1 MTPPLRVAVDARL
14 HSGEVG
20 GTEQFVIGLAGA
32 LSRLTDGDEEYLFL
46 VHPGHDGWLEPYL
59 GGRCRVLA
67 AVDAPPR
74 WKNLRLLHRVRG
86 ALMRVAGDRIARIP
100 ESDGTIERAGADVIH
115 FALQPAFLTA
125 VPSIYHPWDLQHRHF
140 PEFFLRDVAQLRDLR
155 YRAFCE
161 QARMVAVASEWGRRD
176 LVAQYG
182 LPAAKIEV
190 IPVAPPTAEYPSPS
204 KEQCEDIRRRHR
216 LPEAFAFYPAQ
227 TWPHKNHLA
236 LLDALRLLRDRGL
249 RVPLVCSGR
258 QNDFFP
264 TIERRAKEHGLAD
277 DVAFLGFVPPVEL
290 QALYHLCRC
299 VVFPTKF
306 EGGGFPL
313 LEAFHAG
320 SPIACSN
327 VTLLPEQAGDAALLF
342 DPDRPEEI
350 AAAIERLWT
359 DQEPRRTLVER
370 GRERVRDFSWDRTAR
385 LFRAHYRRLAGAPLT
400 DDDRA
405 LLEGSAR
412 DGRTTARGSRP

>member
-14 HSGEVG
+14 QSGEVG

-32 LSRLTDGDEEYLFL
+32 LSRLTDGDEEYMFL
-46 VHPGHDGWLEPYL
+46 VHPGHHGWLEPYL
-59 GGRCRVLA
+59 GGPCRMLP

-74 WKNLRLLHRVRG
+74 WKSVRVLHRVRG
-86 ALMRVAGDRIARIP
+86 ALMSIAGDRVARIP
-100 ESDGTIERAGADVIH
+100 ESDGTIERAGTDVVH
-115 FALQPAFLTA
+115 FALQPAFLTV

-140 PEFFLRDVAQLRDLR
+140 PEFFPRDVVRLRDLR

-161 QARMVAVASEWGRRD
+161 RARMVAVASEWGRRD
-176 LVAQYG
+176 LIAQYG
-182 LPAAKIEV
+182 VPSEKIEV
-190 IPVAPPTAEYPSPS
+190 IPVAPPTAEYASPS
-204 KEQCEDIRRRHR
+204 QEQCEDVRRRHG

-236 LLDALRLLRDRGL
+236 LFAALRILRDRGE

-264 TIERRAKEHGLAD
+264 TIERRAKDLGLAD
-277 DVAFLGFVPPVEL
+277 DVAFLGFVAPVEL
-290 QALYHLCRC
+290 QALYRLCRC

-320 SPIACSN
+320 APIACSN
-327 VTLLPEQAGDAALLF
+327 ATLLPEQAGDAAVLF
-342 DPDRPEEI
+342 DADKPDAI

-359 DQEPRRTLVER
+359 DEELRRTLVER
-370 GRERVRDFSWDRTAR
+370 GRERVRGFSWDRTAR
-385 LFRAHYRRLAGAPLT
+385 LFRAHYRRVAGAPLT
-400 DDDRA
+400 EDDRA
-405 LLEGSAR
+405 LLAASAR
-412 DGRTTARGSRP
+412 EGGATARASQP